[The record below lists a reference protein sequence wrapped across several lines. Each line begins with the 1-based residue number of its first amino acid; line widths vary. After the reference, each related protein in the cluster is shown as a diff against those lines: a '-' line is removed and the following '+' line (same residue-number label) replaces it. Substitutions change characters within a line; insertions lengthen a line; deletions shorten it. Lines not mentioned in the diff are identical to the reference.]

1 MKYDIFISY
10 SRKDIEFAKSVCA
23 VLDEFSKYYSFK
35 YFFDTSAI
43 KSREEYLN
51 RIAGAIVESK
61 TLLFIASQSAYESE
75 FCAKELLFA
84 DKRSIPIH
92 QYRIDDAKIPD
103 VLDLLLGTH
112 QYREADATSI
122 ESFVREVLADALGYE
137 VLSLEEIK
145 EQQRLRSLEQRE
157 QEEQKRQLQI
167 AKEREMREKIEQLT
181 SRRRDILAEIVECE
195 KTLTG
200 LTREKDFVEKDIA
213 DLRRSLAEK
222 EDGGHG
228 NSGAG
233 NGVTSA
239 QTPKT
244 AKSVL
249 LSIGKWFKWGLYSII
264 LGLALLFA
272 IIIID
277 VVVRDNENES
287 NSEVT
292 VPTKTYKVGD
302 YYDDGTK
309 QGVVFAVSD
318 DGRHGK
324 IISIDQTETQWCK
337 ESNNAVGVLSISNGK
352 ANTDAIMARKDAPN
366 YPAFTWCRAKGNE
379 WYLPSKE
386 ELELLSKVMDE
397 VNKTLQDKSMGVL
410 EGFYWSST
418 ECDEFCAWSVLMYD
432 SYTYNY
438 GKINRDYVRAVS
450 AF

>member
-195 KTLTG
+195 KTLAG

-239 QTPKT
+239 QTSNE

-249 LSIGKWFKWGLYSII
+249 LSIGKWLKWGLYSII

-277 VVVRDNENES
+277 VACDNENES

-309 QGVVFAVSD
+309 RGVVFAVSD

-324 IISIDQTETQWCK
+324 IISIDQTKTQWRK
-337 ESNNAVGVLSISNGK
+337 KSDNAVGVLSISNGK
-352 ANTDAIMARKDAPN
+352 ANTDAIMDREDAPN
-366 YPAFTWCRAKGNE
+366 YPAFTWCRAKGKE

-386 ELELLSKVMDE
+386 ELELLYKVKDE
-397 VNKTLQDKSMGVL
+397 VNKTLQDKSTGVL
-410 EGFYWSST
+410 KGFYWSST
-418 ECDEFCAWSVLMYD
+418 EDDEFRAWYVSMSNGD
-432 SYTYNY
+432 TYNAYKY
-438 GKINRDYVRAVS
+438 GNFYVRAVA

>member
-195 KTLTG
+195 KTLAG

-239 QTPKT
+239 QTPNE

-249 LSIGKWFKWGLYSII
+249 LSIGKRLYSII
-264 LGLALLFA
+264 LG
-272 IIIID
+272 
-277 VVVRDNENES
+277 DNEYES

-292 VPTKTYKVGD
+292 GYTVYIKTYKVGD

-324 IISIDQTETQWCK
+324 IISIDQTKTQWCK

-352 ANTDAIMARKDAPN
+352 ANTDSIMARNDAPN
-366 YPAFTWCRAKGNE
+366 YPAFTWCRAKGKE

-386 ELELLSKVMDE
+386 ELQLLSKVKDK
-397 VNKTLQDKSMGVL
+397 VNKTLQDKSTGGVN
-410 EGFYWSST
+410 GFYWSST
-418 ECDEFCAWSVLMYD
+418 EDDEFYAWGVYMGYGG
-432 SYTYNY
+432 TGNY
-438 GKINRDYVRAVS
+438 AKDYSHYVRAVS

>member
-1 MKYDIFISY
+1 MKYNIFISY

-122 ESFVREVLADALGYE
+122 ESFVREVLADALGCE

-195 KTLTG
+195 KTLAG
-200 LTREKDFVEKDIA
+200 LNREKEFVEKDITT
-213 DLRRSLAEK
+213 LRRSLGEDVQDESTDAK
-222 EDGGHG
+222 E
-228 NSGAG
+228 SGA
-233 NGVTSA
+233 
-239 QTPKT
+239 
-244 AKSVL
+244 
-249 LSIGKWFKWGLYSII
+249 
-264 LGLALLFA
+264 
-272 IIIID
+272 D
-277 VVVRDNENES
+277 
-287 NSEVT
+287 
-292 VPTKTYKVGD
+292 
-302 YYDDGTK
+302 
-309 QGVVFAVSD
+309 
-318 DGRHGK
+318 
-324 IISIDQTETQWCK
+324 
-337 ESNNAVGVLSISNGK
+337 
-352 ANTDAIMARKDAPN
+352 
-366 YPAFTWCRAKGNE
+366 
-379 WYLPSKE
+379 
-386 ELELLSKVMDE
+386 
-397 VNKTLQDKSMGVL
+397 
-410 EGFYWSST
+410 
-418 ECDEFCAWSVLMYD
+418 
-432 SYTYNY
+432 
-438 GKINRDYVRAVS
+438 VS
-450 AF
+450 AVTKPRGIKSILQTIWGGLSRVRCITLFLMLSFYSFCGL

>member
-122 ESFVREVLADALGYE
+122 ESFVREVLADALGCE
-137 VLSLEEIK
+137 VLSLEEMK

-195 KTLTG
+195 KTLAG
-200 LTREKDFVEKDIA
+200 LTREKEFVEKDIA

-239 QTPKT
+239 QTPNE

-249 LSIGKWFKWGLYSII
+249 LSIGKRLYSVI
-264 LGLALLFA
+264 LG
-272 IIIID
+272 
-277 VVVRDNENES
+277 DNEY
-287 NSEVT
+287 VYI
-292 VPTKTYKVGD
+292 KTYKVGD

-324 IISIDQTETQWCK
+324 IISIDQTKTQWCK

-352 ANTDAIMARKDAPN
+352 ANTDSIMARNDAPN
-366 YPAFTWCRAKGNE
+366 YPAFTWCRAKDNE

-386 ELELLSKVMDE
+386 ELQLLSKVKDK
-397 VNKTLQDKSMGVL
+397 VNKTLQDKSTGVL
-410 EGFYWSST
+410 NGFYWSST
-418 ECDEFCAWSVLMYD
+418 EDDEFYAWGVYMGYGG
-432 SYTYNY
+432 TGNY
-438 GKINRDYVRAVS
+438 AKDYSHYVRAVS